1 MPPWVS
7 ACAAA
12 PEKTYP
18 YGMTEKEWNELSIQD
33 KAAIRRDFYFVE
45 KGNMNF
51 VNPDLK
57 VEGKKKPCRHSGA
70 HRPNRLPPTE
80 KIPFGE
86 FFLPAKKSFVA
97 RSLLT
102 LADNGAK

>member
-1 MPPWVS
+1 MKKLIIAGLAALVS

-33 KAAIRRDFYFVE
+33 KATIRRDFYFVE

-57 VEGKKKPCRHSGA
+57 VEGKKEAMPAFRSSSSKPA
-70 HRPNRLPPTE
+70 AAN
-80 KIPFGE
+80 
-86 FFLPAKKSFVA
+86 
-97 RSLLT
+97 
-102 LADNGAK
+102 

>member
-1 MPPWVS
+1 MKKMMILSLAALVS

-12 PEKTYP
+12 AQKTYP
-18 YGMTEKEWNELSIQD
+18 YGMTESEWNELSIQD

-57 VEGKKKPCRHSGA
+57 VEGKKEA
-70 HRPNRLPPTE
+70 VPNFR
-80 KIPFGE
+80 K
-86 FFLPAKKSFVA
+86 
-97 RSLLT
+97 
-102 LADNGAK
+102 N

>member
-1 MPPWVS
+1 MKKLIIAGLAALVS

-33 KAAIRRDFYFVE
+33 KAAIRRDFYIVE
-45 KGNMNF
+45 KGN
-51 VNPDLK
+51 
-57 VEGKKKPCRHSGA
+57 SGA

>member
-1 MPPWVS
+1 MKILIMVGRTALVS
-7 ACAAA
+7 ACATA
-12 PEKTYP
+12 PEKPYP

-57 VEGKKKPCRHSGA
+57 VEGKKEAMPAFRSSPSKPA
-70 HRPNRLPPTE
+70 TAN
-80 KIPFGE
+80 
-86 FFLPAKKSFVA
+86 
-97 RSLLT
+97 
-102 LADNGAK
+102 